1 VLATAAIVLAA
12 GQGTRMRSRLPKVL
26 HPLAGRPM
34 IEHVL
39 EALATAG
46 IEHRVVVTGHG
57 AEQLEAA
64 LGERIP
70 TVRQEPQLGTAD
82 AVRRGLTRV
91 PSGARHVVVTMGDVP
106 LLPADLFQ
114 RLLLEQAE
122 GEATVALLSARLADP
137 TGYGRVVREPSG
149 TVRAIVEERDADAGT
164 RALDEVNVGTYCF
177 EAGWLRANIGQVPAS
192 ASGEYYLTDLVALAV
207 GGGRRVAVVT
217 APRAVLTTGINDRI
231 ALAAAERLLRA
242 EIAERHMRN
251 GVTIVDPATT
261 YIDAGVEIGQ
271 DARIEP
277 WTVLKG
283 ATVIA
288 QDALIGPQAEVRD
301 SRIGP
306 RTVVWASVIEES
318 TVAEDVEIGPYS
330 HLRPGCQIGPRCRI
344 GNYAE
349 LKQTR
354 LGAGTQVHH
363 FSYLGDAEVGEEV
376 NIGAGTVTANFDG
389 VRKHPTIIGDGAF
402 IGVDTMLRAP
412 ITVGPGAR
420 TGAGAVVTRN
430 VPAGKTVV
438 GMPARAIEAR
448 RRSGEASPGP
458 VPERG
463 PEPSPG
469 PRPEPAA
476 SAADRKPQAGGRS
489 NPADG

>member
-1 VLATAAIVLAA
+1 MLATAAIILAA

-26 HPLAGRPM
+26 HPLAGRAM
-34 IEHVL
+34 IDHVL
-39 EALATAG
+39 EALAAAG
-46 IEHRVVVTGHG
+46 VEHRVVVTGYG
-57 AEQLEAA
+57 ADQLEAA
-64 LGERIP
+64 LDERTP
-70 TVRQEPQLGTAD
+70 TIRQEPQLGTAD
-82 AVRRGLTRV
+82 AVRQGLSRV
-91 PSGARHVVVTMGDVP
+91 PSGARHVLVTMGDVP
-106 LLPADLFQ
+106 LLPAEVFQ
-114 RLLLEQAE
+114 HLLREQAE
-122 GEATVALLSARLADP
+122 GEATVALLSARMADP
-137 TGYGRVVREPSG
+137 SGYGRVVRG
-149 TVRAIVEERDADAGT
+149 ADGGARAIVEDGDADAAT
-164 RALDEVNVGTYCF
+164 RAIDEVNVGTYCF
-177 EAGWLRANIGQVPAS
+177 DAAWLRANVGQVPAS
-192 ASGEYYLTDLVALAV
+192 ASGEYYLTDLVAMAV

-217 APRAVLTTGINDRI
+217 APRAELTTGINDRV

-242 EIAERHMRN
+242 EIVERHMRN

-261 YIDAGVEIGQ
+261 FIDAAVEIGQ

-288 QDALIGPQAEVRD
+288 QDAVIGPQAEIRE

-306 RTVVWASVIEES
+306 RTVVWASVVEES
-318 TVAEDVEIGPYS
+318 SVAEDVEIGPYS

-354 LGAGTQVHH
+354 LGAGTQQHH
-363 FSYLGDAEVGEEV
+363 FSYLGDAEVGENV

-389 VRKHPTIIGDGAF
+389 VQKHRTVIGDGAF

-412 ITVGPGAR
+412 VTIGPGAK
-420 TGAGAVVTRN
+420 TGAGAVVTRD

-448 RRSGEASPGP
+448 RRSAESATPAAASP
-458 VPERG
+458 ERNPQSG
-463 PEPSPG
+463 GGST
-469 PRPEPAA
+469 
-476 SAADRKPQAGGRS
+476 AADA
-489 NPADG
+489 